1 MSSGII
7 ASFSMSN
14 GSSKSMYFLSSG
26 SQKWSC
32 VALMILS
39 NAVERCS

>member
-1 MSSGII
+1 MSK
-7 ASFSMSN
+7 

-32 VALMILS
+32 VAEMILS
-39 NAVERCS
+39 KAVERAL